1 MIYCSW
7 RLELA
12 PRPIFTSLS
21 PGAIFVDHDQAD
33 ADGAGRCL
41 VNMFLGK
48 YLRWMLPRPLISTF
62 ITPINLV
69 LDNKHFKVSSVA
81 TKSKYFFAVIQ
92 FSGKSQNETDYF
104 CCSQSQLTLNF
115 LCDFFHFPTFL
126 PHGLWVSTFWSLT
139 FLDQRGVT
147 KNVSC
152 VRLSTR

>member
-115 LCDFFHFPTFL
+115 LCDFCFISQHFCLMVFEFPPFE
-126 PHGLWVSTFWSLT
+126 VSPSLT
-139 FLDQRGVT
+139 REASQKIFLV
-147 KNVSC
+147 
-152 VRLSTR
+152 